1 MAPQVSPIPNIRQ
14 RSEFD
19 ERVDY
24 LSVILWS
31 SGLVPSQRNME
42 RIKLCLPLFR
52 RTKYLHGQTVISRNS
67 VSEYAFLVVSGNC
80 SSAGMPLGPGSWLGL
95 DCAIHGTPEPCGIR
109 VSSPVAILLRIE
121 SANLLNKL
129 PKELSTNLRSRVRA
143 VCRVQECV
151 NTKAVF
157 VHTQMLTARR
167 DPSCMA
173 TARLVSLGLLSVAT
187 NPDTIREQIT
197 TSRQKLH
204 ELVDSSA

>member
-1 MAPQVSPIPNIRQ
+1 MAPQVPPIPNIRQ
-14 RSEFD
+14 KSEFE

-31 SGLVPSQRNME
+31 SGLAASQRNME
-42 RIKLCLPLFR
+42 TIKLCLPLFR
-52 RTKYLHGQTVISRNS
+52 RTNYLYGQTVIRSNS
-67 VSEYAFLVVSGNC
+67 CSEYVFLVVSGNC

-95 DCAIHGTPEPCGIR
+95 DCAVYGTPEQCGIR
-109 VSSPVAILLRIE
+109 VSSPVAVLLRIE
-121 SANLLNKL
+121 SANLLSKL

-157 VHTQMLTARR
+157 VHTSMLTARR

-187 NPDTIREQIT
+187 NPDTVREQIT